1 MAEVTVIHSV
11 VTKATGSTAMG
22 KDGEAMTGRNER
34 RKLRLPEQGADSN
47 HGPGKSK
54 LRVESGV
61 VYRPADDVDKF
72 ATATEG
78 GEAAFLNRISA

>member
-1 MAEVTVIHSV
+1 VIHSV

-54 LRVESGV
+54 LRVEGGV
-61 VYRPADDVDKF
+61 VYRPTMWTSSQQVQKA
-72 ATATEG
+72 ER
-78 GEAAFLNRISA
+78 AAFLNRNSKLAT